1 MKFYNLVNIVVFFLY
16 PPRMTYS
23 THTHTFYCWKCW
35 KSYNFD
41 TAHTNKQIHA
51 KAIIKT
57 IGVAQLLYIS
67 FIIATYRINPTAA
80 AWLCGCVHPS
90 FTRSLCMLDDKF
102 RCFIPTNRV
111 FMKNLSEA
119 AALQLL
125 HIISRNY
132 LCGNELQGKHTH
144 THASHIR
151 TKTER
156 RQELIQN
163 KQALTQNHLYVVRL
177 FVCLFAFPFFVVVV
191 WFSFLTW
198 YANSTRYY
206 VKHFTCVRTRIICHK
221 YEHWTMKYSVIIE
234 PCLTEQ
240 LMEGGNKKCVCDF
253 GTFLMFFFLLLSFP

>member
-1 MKFYNLVNIVVFFLY
+1 MKFYNLVNIVVSFLY

-41 TAHTNKQIHA
+41 TAHTNKQIHT

-102 RCFIPTNRV
+102 WCFIPTNRV

-125 HIISRNY
+125 HIIPRNY

-144 THASHIR
+144 THTHHTFAQRQNDDKSWYRINKLSP
-151 TKTER
+151 KTIFM
-156 RQELIQN
+156 LC
-163 KQALTQNHLYVVRL
+163 VCL
-177 FVCLFAFPFFVVVV
+177 FVCLHSPF
-191 WFSFLTW
+191 S
-198 YANSTRYY
+198 
-206 VKHFTCVRTRIICHK
+206 
-221 YEHWTMKYSVIIE
+221 
-234 PCLTEQ
+234 
-240 LMEGGNKKCVCDF
+240 
-253 GTFLMFFFLLLSFP
+253 LLSFGFLFLLGTRIQPVTMSNTSLVYAPE